1 MPCTGGL
8 GPGDRVAAQRQLL
21 VVPKGTHGTVVGPS
35 CARSSRVAVRFSAV
49 ENGEEVVLHVEP
61 EDLRVLHAIGEDV
74 DDTGHEMP
82 EGEDNTED
90 HVRQLVAGGYDR
102 GDIVEATRDLCVAG
116 NIVVRVGVRG

>member
-35 CARSSRVAVRFSAV
+35 CARSSRVAVRFSTM

-74 DDTGHEMP
+74 DDTGMEP
-82 EGEDNTED
+82 AEGEDNTSEEPG
-90 HVRQLVAGGYDR
+90 RQAVAGGYDR
-102 GDIVEATRDLCVAG
+102 
-116 NIVVRVGVRG
+116 